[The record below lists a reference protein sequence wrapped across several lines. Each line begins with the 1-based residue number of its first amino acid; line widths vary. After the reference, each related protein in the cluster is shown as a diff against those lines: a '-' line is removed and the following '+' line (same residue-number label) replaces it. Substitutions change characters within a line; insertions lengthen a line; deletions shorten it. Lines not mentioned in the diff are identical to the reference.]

1 MKRIGLLFTILTL
14 TNPSIFPIDN
24 IENLTPH
31 IIQSYF
37 VGVFD
42 MVNAL
47 QSRLTLANKH
57 IPSDILGTE
66 IIDGYISG
74 TLTYEAKLKGVGV
87 DVTIIYDNFS
97 DTEGW
102 IFDGKV
108 ISHAKVVGKGSYE
121 GEIKVSGLYPGLIK
135 YCDVKSKLGYPTEGT
150 FEVVLDGYATEMV
163 DLQNALSTKL

>member
-1 MKRIGLLFTILTL
+1 MKRIGILFTTLLLINPCIFSVDNIQTL
-14 TNPSIFPIDN
+14 TPNV
-24 IENLTPH
+24 
-31 IIQSYF
+31 IQSYF

-47 QSRLTLANKH
+47 QSRLTLANKT
-57 IPSDILGTE
+57 IPTEILGKET
-66 IIDGYISG
+66 
-74 TLTYEAKLKGVGV
+74 V

-102 IFDGKV
+102 VFDGKV

-121 GEIKVSGLYPGLIK
+121 GEITVTGLYPGKII
-135 YCDVKSKLGYPTEGT
+135 YSDVKSKLGYPTEGT

-163 DLQNALSTKL
+163 DLQNALHPIL